1 MLNIDIIKNMNTE
14 EMVKLL
20 NGNKCDMCTYNN
32 TNCLKEFC
40 SKGIVEW
47 LNMDSELTQNDILYE
62 FENYCDGISGRCD
75 HDDCNYCKID
85 YIVKHFNIN
94 NGKITKIE
102 K

>member
-1 MLNIDIIKNMNTE
+1 MLNIDRIKNMNTE

-20 NGNKCDMCTYNN
+20 NGDKCNMCTYNN

-40 SKGIVEW
+40 SQGMREW
-47 LNMDSELTQNDILYE
+47 LNMEFKLTLNDILDE
-62 FENYCDGISGRCD
+62 FKNYCDGISGGCD
-75 HDDCNYCKID
+75 SDDCDNCRID